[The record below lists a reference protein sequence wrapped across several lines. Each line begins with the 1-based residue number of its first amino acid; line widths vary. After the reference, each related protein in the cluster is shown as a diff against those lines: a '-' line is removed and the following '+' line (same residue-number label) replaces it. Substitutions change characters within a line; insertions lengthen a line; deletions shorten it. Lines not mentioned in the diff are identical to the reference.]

1 MSTTT
6 AQPPRGGETAPLQT
20 ESGARRTRS
29 LGRYFALDSEQT
41 REIVSLPRPDGSTLV
56 VDYQLDTLSDG
67 RLIAHLSPD
76 EPPENAHIVCE
87 LYLAD
92 DSRGRCRA
100 VTAEDFDLTRH
111 ATPLPPSPDTSYTVP
126 AKLLRDGDGH
136 VYRIRELPTS
146 TTARELRWTRS
157 REPGRE
163 FGFDA
168 VSLRDVVAALEAYE
182 PARTLTSEALAC
194 HGEHVSTRRLREE
207 LERLTASAIVLNRGL
222 REAVQRELRFGALTH
237 GEIAVRCG
245 RVRSDCPGG
254 SSGEA
259 SWVARR
265 IGELPEGGEEKPCP
279 WIHSDVLALIARDG
293 LGVSPHEVEL

>member
-6 AQPPRGGETAPLQT
+6 AQPPRAGETAPLQT

-56 VDYQLDTLSDG
+56 VDYQLGTLSDG

-92 DSRGRCRA
+92 DSRGLCRA

-111 ATPLPPSPDTSYTVP
+111 ATPLRPSPRASDRVP
-126 AKLLRDGDGH
+126 AEQLRDGDGH
-136 VYRIRELPTS
+136 VYRIRELPGS
-146 TTARELRWTRS
+146 RAARELRWTRS
-157 REPGRE
+157 REPGHE

-182 PARTLTSEALAC
+182 PALTLTSEALAC

-207 LERLTASAIVLNRGL
+207 LERLTASAFLLNRGL
-222 REAVQRELRFGALTH
+222 REAVQRELRLGALTL

-245 RVRSDCPGG
+245 RVRSDCPSG

-265 IGELPEGGEEKPCP
+265 IGELPEGGAEKPCP
-279 WIHSDVLALIARDG
+279 WIHTDVLALIARDG

>member
-6 AQPPRGGETAPLQT
+6 APPSRASETAPQQT
-20 ESGARRTRS
+20 ESGAHRTQS

-41 REIVSLPRPDGSTLV
+41 REVVSLPRPDGSTLV
-56 VDYQLDTLSDG
+56 IDYQLGTLSDG

-92 DSRGRCRA
+92 DSRGHCRP
-100 VTAEDFDLTRH
+100 VMPEDFDLTRH
-111 ATPLPPSPDTSYTVP
+111 ATPRPPSPTAPDAVT

-136 VYRIRELPTS
+136 LYCIRELPT
-146 TTARELRWTRS
+146 TGTARELRWTRS
-157 REPGRE
+157 CEPGRE
-163 FGFDA
+163 FGFDV

-182 PARTLTSEALAC
+182 PARTLTREALAC

-207 LERLTASAIVLNRGL
+207 LERLTASEIVLNRPL
-222 REAVQRELRFGALTH
+222 REAVQRELRLGTLTH

-245 RVRSDCPGG
+245 RVRSDCPSG

-265 IGELPEGGEEKPCP
+265 IGELPEGGAEKPCP
-279 WIHSDVLALIARDG
+279 WIHTDVLALIARDG